1 MYNLIKGRI
10 GTKILQSVLDEIP
23 DLLEQTNEG
32 NALLGRLLGI
42 KGIQIKTA
50 QKIVDGLPD
59 FKIFLEAIPDI
70 KIIDFDPEGEGDMDG
85 NGVVVE
91 VFKNMR
97 VIFTGVRDKE
107 LEEMITK
114 SGGVVANTIA
124 KTGNLTQIV
133 VAKDPDAD
141 SNKLK
146 SARDAGIEIM
156 SLTAFRKKFV
166 K

>member
-1 MYNLIKGRI
+1 
-10 GTKILQSVLDEIP
+10 
-23 DLLEQTNEG
+23 
-32 NALLGRLLGI
+32 
-42 KGIQIKTA
+42 
-50 QKIVDGLPD
+50 
-59 FKIFLEAIPDI
+59 
-70 KIIDFDPEGEGDMDG
+70 MDG